1 MTSASHTIPYSHLQT
16 LAERGQTA
24 LTKLATLRKAAEEKM
39 GVALEALEVSAAA
52 FGLGVL
58 RGRYGT
64 VEVVGLPAD
73 LLAAIGLHVF
83 GFAAGG
89 KYEEHWHHLANGAM
103 GAWLNTLGAGVG
115 AKMLQ
120 KQAQP
125 AQLGTPA
132 SVSAGTLAPA
142 SAMYGALP
150 ARRGAAE
157 IIDMAHAA
165 IGRAA

>member
-1 MTSASHTIPYSHLQT
+1 
-16 LAERGQTA
+16 
-24 LTKLATLRKAAEEKM
+24 M

-64 VEVVGLPAD
+64 IEVVGLPAD

-120 KQAQP
+120 KQGQGQSMAAP
-125 AQLGTPA
+125 S
-132 SVSAGTLAPA
+132 SVSAGALAPS

-150 ARRGAAE
+150 ARRGAAAE

-165 IGRAA
+165 VGRAA